1 MNKTPK
7 TPWVRY
13 YKKGDLEL
21 KITQT
26 YFGATTNKY
35 QVDKLSGNWGEDDE
49 LIQICDGFSKPFDGS
64 VLPSGDNT
72 AYVTV
77 YID

>member
-1 MNKTPK
+1 MMRTYEKGNLKLEITKTHSNGS
-7 TPWVRY
+7 T
-13 YKKGDLEL
+13 E
-21 KITQT
+21 
-26 YFGATTNKY
+26 KY
-35 QVDKLSGNWGEDDE
+35 QVEKLSGDWVEDDE

-64 VLPSGDNT
+64 VSIPPGDRNT